1 MWRTLSETA
10 PLLSYY
16 SSISLSDISSLYAMT
31 EQIDMLKQYG
41 IAPPQL
47 YDAAELLQAEGKT
60 RLAGKIS
67 DLSVILT
74 AYNTIMKKNYD
85 DPKEDIIRL
94 AEALESF
101 NFFNGTD
108 VFLDSFYGFSSDEY
122 KVLRHITAQADNFT
136 VTLQDS
142 EDGSLFNESVK
153 SSPNTSPEDL
163 S

>member
-1 MWRTLSETA
+1 
-10 PLLSYY
+10 
-16 SSISLSDISSLYAMT
+16 MT
-31 EQIDMLKQYG
+31 RRN
-41 IAPPQL
+41 
-47 YDAAELLQAEGKT
+47 LLQAEGKT

-108 VFLDSFYGFSSDEY
+108 VFLDSF
-122 KVLRHITAQADNFT
+122 LR
-136 VTLQDS
+136 L
-142 EDGSLFNESVK
+142 LFR
-153 SSPNTSPEDL
+153 
-163 S
+163 